1 MEEVAIYN
9 VFLITLLSEAAPLSR
24 SLYPRPFISPQHVG
38 IHQVQAGNRA
48 SKSTLSTIILL
59 LPAQR
64 APHPI
69 AGTQSSRP
77 EQPTCKDSSGLY
89 SLRLHIIPT
98 ILERYHT
105 RCLLAYC
112 HPTPASP
119 GHQCQPHK
127 ERHTWGASA
136 GDILLLL
143 PMANSNISFKIYSSL
158 PYQNEEIEEH
168 PSSPQQMPPISRS
181 LYLMP
186 YETGKYPNRNGLRYV
201 CVMPLLFHSC

>member
-1 MEEVAIYN
+1 M
-9 VFLITLLSEAAPLSR
+9 LSEAAPLSR
-24 SLYPRPFISPQHVG
+24 SLYPCLFIFPQHVG

-48 SKSTLSTIILL
+48 SKSTLSTIDLL
-59 LPAQR
+59 LPTQC

-69 AGTQSSRP
+69 ADTQPSRP
-77 EQPTCKDSSGLY
+77 EQPTCKDSSGLH

-98 ILERYHT
+98 ILERYYT

-127 ERHTWGASA
+127 ERHTWGAST

-143 PMANSNISFKIYSSL
+143 PMANSDISFKIYSFL
-158 PYQNEEIEEH
+158 HYQNEETEEH
-168 PSSPQQMPPISRS
+168 PSSPQQMPPISQS
-181 LYLMP
+181 LCLMP
-186 YETGKYPNRNGLRYV
+186 YETGKYPNRNGLRYFFV
-201 CVMPLLFHSC
+201 IPLLFHRC